1 MTASFLLISLQTQS
15 FVLAGPYTVCAPL
28 HHCLPLYPSLAFSLW
43 LPSFLPFQLLLHTLN
58 STFSLCYHSWT
69 FLPLPLSFRSL
80 YITFFFSI
88 LLHLDLLYFS
98 PSVLCFFFNFSFSL
112 LLLSLSSF
120 LSFPLS
126 FLFLFVLLPFVLQCI
141 SHSTSFCEQLKFIVL
156 HVHHFLPLQRIPRW
170 KKFSPSQ
177 LWGKHGVKYNYFCGV
192 DLQHMTV
199 FI

>member
-28 HHCLPLYPSLAFSLW
+28 HHFLPLYPSFPFLSG
-43 LPSFLPFQLLLHTLN
+43 FLPFFLSNYFFTHSIPPFLFVTILEPFFLCLCPFVVFTLH
-58 STFSLCYHSWT
+58 
-69 FLPLPLSFRSL
+69 SFFP
-80 YITFFFSI
+80 FFFVWTSFTFP
-88 LLHLDLLYFS
+88 L
-98 PSVLCFFFNFSFSL
+98 VLCFFFNFSFSL

-177 LWGKHGVKYNYFCGV
+177 L
-192 DLQHMTV
+192 
-199 FI
+199 